1 MEILDHKINLAN
13 FYGPMDLLLYLI
25 REDELN
31 IYEIPIARVAE
42 QYLNYLAM
50 MEKLNIEVAG
60 EFLVMASTLMEI
72 KARSLVPP
80 PEDDL
85 EEEEADPRFEL
96 IKRLLEY
103 KRFKDISGRIRE
115 LINQT
120 ARTSARPYFDPTE
133 PFPGTEQPTE
143 AEEEKPTVDLDL
155 WNLARTYSRISQEI
169 VLDVPTSLIYDDIP
183 IEKFIEMIIARL
195 KEKGEMTFLELLSG
209 RTPQDRRFWM
219 LKNLIASLELAR
231 QQRIDMEQEND
242 FGEIKLKL
250 RPEPPPPPTN

>member
-31 IYEIPIARVAE
+31 IYEIPISRVTE

-50 MEKLNIEVAG
+50 MERLNIEVAS

-85 EEEEADPRFEL
+85 EEDEADPRFEL

-103 KRFKDISGRIRE
+103 KRFKDVSGRLRE
-115 LINQT
+115 LINRT
-120 ARTSARPYFDPTE
+120 AQTSARPYFDPTE
-133 PFPGTEQPTE
+133 PLPGTEQPTE
-143 AEEEKPTVDLDL
+143 AEEEKPAVELDL

-183 IEKFIEMIIARL
+183 IEKFIEIIIERL
-195 KEKGEMTFLELLSG
+195 KEKGEMTFLELVSD
-209 RTPQDRRFWM
+209 RPAMDRRFYM

-231 QQRIDMEQEND
+231 QQRIDMEQEKD

-250 RPEPPPPPTN
+250 LPEPPPPVN